1 MISGLLLGI
10 VLSALVDS
18 IIWLSYLRDLF
29 LLILAHAY
37 ARFIAYYY
45 YYYYHYYI
53 VKFTLEQAKKSKKES
68 RGIALLF
75 L

>member
-45 YYYYHYYI
+45 YHYHYYI